1 MASDNY
7 TMNYMMQRARSII
20 NSSKTT
26 NNIDANS
33 VESDDIIICNKI
45 DCNSIKANTIIV
57 YGNVD
62 CNNINAENVL
72 VLNGENDYASLDKK
86 YFDIEDFAKNT
97 LTSAFVSGT
106 VGGVV
111 GAGMYGM
118 SGNVGKEVSKTVKE
132 TIINDSITSSS
143 RKVGG
148 YAERNMMA
156 VAYLK

>member
-86 YFDIEDFAKNT
+86 YFDIDDN
-97 LTSAFVSGT
+97 
-106 VGGVV
+106 
-111 GAGMYGM
+111 
-118 SGNVGKEVSKTVKE
+118 SKV
-132 TIINDSITSSS
+132 
-143 RKVGG
+143 KVGDG
-148 YAERNMMA
+148 VHKYSELPS
-156 VAYLK
+156 LKLHPPREVCE